1 MTAISYNQE
10 HEIKAEIAYT
20 ADLIGSTKLS
30 EKTVDFL
37 YQDLKQGGFNDY
49 EIMKKTLL
57 RMRDTY
63 NGKLTKQKIIE
74 FYNAEKQNIQAALP
88 PRLGEKTYQESEEQF
103 QARIEDGNKKWQV
116 IVLIKK
122 FKEFRDLWKQS
133 LTFDAQ
139 GNPHSPNGFLE
150 NARAILRAN
159 PELKAKC
166 VAFLREQNIKA
177 PFEWER
183 I

>member
-1 MTAISYNQE
+1 MKIAASQE
-10 HEIKAEIAYT
+10 GTIKAELAYT
-20 ADLIGSTKLS
+20 SELVGTRMS

-37 YQDLKQGGFNDY
+37 YQDLLDGGFDDY
-49 EIMKKTLL
+49 EIMKKALL
-57 RMRDTY
+57 RIRDTY
-63 NGKLTKQKIIE
+63 TGKMTKQKLIE

-88 PRLGEKTYQESEEQF
+88 PRLGIETHAESEEQF

-116 IVLIKK
+116 IVLIQK
-122 FKEFRDLWKQS
+122 FKEFRDLWRQS

-177 PFEWER
+177 PFEYER